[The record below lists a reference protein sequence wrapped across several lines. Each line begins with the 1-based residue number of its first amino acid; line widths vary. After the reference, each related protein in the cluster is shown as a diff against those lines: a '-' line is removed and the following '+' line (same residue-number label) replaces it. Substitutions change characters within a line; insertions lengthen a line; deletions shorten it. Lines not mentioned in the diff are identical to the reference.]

1 MQALTDKYRPVT
13 IDGFLGLE
21 KPKTILRKLA
31 ANPYASAWLFRGE
44 PGLGKTTMALA
55 FADSIRAEIHHVP
68 SQDCN
73 LDTLRAVIARCHY
86 MPQLGC
92 AWHVILVDEADQ
104 MTSAAQLYLLS
115 KLDSTS
121 FPPQTIFI
129 FTCNSSDR
137 LEERFL
143 SRCRPIDFSSY
154 GNAKETA
161 EFVELAWSL
170 EAPADASAP
179 NFARLVKDAKGNIR
193 AALMA
198 LENELLLA

>member
-1 MQALTDKYRPVT
+1 MQSLTEKYRPRT
-13 IDGFLGLE
+13 IDGFLGLDR
-21 KPKTILRKLA
+21 PKAILRKLA

-44 PGLGKTTMALA
+44 PGLGKTTLALA
-55 FADSIRAEIHHVP
+55 FADSIKAELHHVP
-68 SQDCN
+68 SQDCTIDN
-73 LDTLRAVIARCHY
+73 LRAVIARVHY
-86 MPQLGC
+86 MPRIGC
-92 AWHVILVDEADQ
+92 EWHVILIDEADQ
-104 MTSAAQLYLLS
+104 MSPAAQNYLLS
-115 KLDSTS
+115 KLDSTA

-129 FTCNSSDR
+129 FTCNASER

-143 SRCRPIDFSSY
+143 SRCRIVDFSSY
-154 GNAKETA
+154 GNAKDVA

-170 EAPADASAP
+170 EAPASASAP